1 MTIVLDASFSGS
13 WILPD
18 EHSAEAEGILEA
30 ALQRQQAPA
39 VPDLRIYE
47 MIHLVLSA
55 CRRSRIDVD
64 QTRTA
69 ARLIQRFP
77 VECCDHQSP

>member
-1 MTIVLDASFSGS
+1 
-13 WILPD
+13 
-18 EHSAEAEGILEA
+18 
-30 ALQRQQAPA
+30 
-39 VPDLRIYE
+39 
-47 MIHLVLSA
+47 
-55 CRRSRIDVD
+55 VD